1 MKHIL
6 TALMMSLIIS
16 TSVSAQTLGPL
27 SGTVMDSS
35 GEPLIGA
42 GVIVKGTTNGAAT
55 DYEGKYSLKISSSR
69 PLWSCLVS
77 DTRIWKFRLWEKNV
91 YLSTSHYKMPKTCW
105 MK

>member
-1 MKHIL
+1 
-6 TALMMSLIIS
+6 MSLIIS

-55 DYEGKYSLKISSSR
+55 DYEGKYSLKNIKF
-69 PLWSCLVS
+69 PATLVVSCI
-77 DTRIWKFRLWEKNV
+77 DTRIWKFRLREKNV